1 MRKKH
6 KKIINLNN
14 LWLFEL
20 LLTIIFCSFC
30 FFQVIT
36 ISSGKYMASE
46 FEEKI
51 ASLSRQKK
59 DLEVQLSENSFLGKA
74 EKLVDSSS
82 FEEVGEISYIRVSES
97 TIVSK

>member
-1 MRKKH
+1 
-6 KKIINLNN
+6 
-14 LWLFEL
+14 
-20 LLTIIFCSFC
+20 
-30 FFQVIT
+30 
-36 ISSGKYMASE
+36 MASE